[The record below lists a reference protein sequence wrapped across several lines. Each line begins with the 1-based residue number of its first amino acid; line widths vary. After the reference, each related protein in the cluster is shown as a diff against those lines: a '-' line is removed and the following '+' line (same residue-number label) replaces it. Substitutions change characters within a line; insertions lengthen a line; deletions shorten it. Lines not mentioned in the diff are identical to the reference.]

1 MGIYFCITFALAF
14 AFFVRLRI
22 EIVLWKIYIER
33 ETGSTVCSS
42 FGLFHLV
49 LLFREKS
56 PRIPFVFFSFGIFL
70 NVPWI
75 LDRRSDRTGVFIFL
89 F

>member
-1 MGIYFCITFALAF
+1 MGIYFYITFALAF
-14 AFFVRLRI
+14 AFLGRLYI

-42 FGLFHLV
+42 FDLFHLV

-56 PRIPFVFFSFGIFL
+56 PRIPFVFHLGFFY
-70 NVPWI
+70 VPWI
-75 LDRRSDRTGVFIFL
+75 LDSRSDRTGVFIFL